1 MFHSRSVE
9 IWVGVFIAAGMAALF
24 MLAMKVSNL
33 SMATETGGYNV
44 TAKFQNISGLK
55 ERSAVMVA
63 GVTVGRVTHIGFD
76 PKTFEAVVTMHIGDD
91 YKTLPADTSASI
103 LTSGLL
109 GEKYVGL
116 EPGGDEEVLKD
127 GDSIHLTQSSLILEQ
142 MIGQFLY
149 SKASEGG
156 DKK

>member
-33 SMATETGGYNV
+33 SMAAETGGYNV

-63 GVTVGRVTHIGFD
+63 GVTIGRVTNIGFD
-76 PKTFEAVVTMHIGDD
+76 PKSFEAVVTMHIGND
-91 YKTLPADTSASI
+91 YKTLPSDTSASI

-127 GDSIHLTQSSLILEQ
+127 GDTIHLTQSSLILEQ

-156 DKK
+156 DK

>member
-33 SMATETGGYNV
+33 SMATEAGGYNV

-63 GVTVGRVTHIGFD
+63 GVTIGRVTNIGFD
-76 PKTFEAVVTMHIGDD
+76 PKTFEAVVTMHIGND
-91 YKTLPADTSASI
+91 YKTLPSDTSASI

-116 EPGGDEEVLKD
+116 EPGGDEELLKD
-127 GDSIHLTQSSLILEQ
+127 GDTIHLTQSSLILEQ

-156 DKK
+156 DK

>member
-33 SMATETGGYNV
+33 SAATETGGYEIK
-44 TAKFQNISGLK
+44 AKFQNISGLK

-63 GVTVGRVTHIGFD
+63 GVKIGRVTDIGFD
-76 PKTFEAVVTMHIGDD
+76 PKTFEAIVTMHIGDD
-91 YKTLPADTSASI
+91 YKTLPVDTSASI

-116 EPGGDEEVLKD
+116 EPGGDETVLKE
-127 GDSIHLTQSSLILEQ
+127 GDTIQITQSSLILEQ
-142 MIGQFLY
+142 LIGQFLY

-156 DKK
+156 NK

>member
-9 IWVGVFIAAGMAALF
+9 ILVGVFIAAGMAALF

-33 SMATETGGYNV
+33 SAATETGGYEIK
-44 TAKFQNISGLK
+44 AKFQNISGLK

-63 GVTVGRVTHIGFD
+63 GVKVGRVVHIGFD
-76 PKTFEAVVTMHIGDD
+76 AETFQAVVTMRIGDD
-91 YKTLPADTSASI
+91 YKILPADTSASI

-116 EPGGDEEVLKD
+116 EPGGEEELLKN
-127 GDSIHLTQSSLILEQ
+127 GDTLQLTQSAVILEQ
-142 MIGQFLY
+142 LIGQLLY

>member
-33 SMATETGGYNV
+33 SAATETGGYEIK
-44 TAKFQNISGLK
+44 AKFQNISGLK
-55 ERSAVMVA
+55 ERAAVMVA
-63 GVTVGRVTHIGFD
+63 GVKVGRVTHIGFD
-76 PKTFEAVVTMHIGDD
+76 PKTFEAVVTLHIGDD
-91 YKTLPADTSASI
+91 YKILPSDTSASI

-116 EPGGDEEVLKD
+116 EPGGDEEVLKE
-127 GDSIHLTQSSLILEQ
+127 GDTIRLTQSAVILEQ
-142 MIGQFLY
+142 LIGQLLY

-156 DKK
+156 DK